1 MTRYARF
8 VLVLCLASS
17 VALTATSGHHTRTN
31 GSVPALPAS
40 VVVRAR
46 SPIELPSIERFA
58 AARGFRVLHRAPE
71 LSALRFALPRGVS
84 FPAGMSA
91 LWRAPAV
98 VYVEPS
104 HGMTASDVPADPLY
118 ERQRSYLDPVHAP
131 EAWDIE
137 TGRPEVVVAI
147 LDTGLDVT
155 HPDLQGRVW
164 TNAREIPGN
173 GIDDDGNECV
183 DDVHG
188 CAFVSTPDEGCRDA
202 AGGDVSDDSGHGTF
216 VAGVI
221 AANADGAGM
230 VGVARGVTVMPVK
243 VLDCGGGGNSI
254 ELAQG
259 ILYAAKNGARVLN
272 ISLGGATDPLIV
284 REAVRIA
291 TSEYGALVVAASGN
305 NGGDGVAYPARYP
318 EVLAVGAASID
329 DPGSRAPF
337 SAAGPEVDVAAIG
350 QGVIGTVPSG
360 MCTLFAVCISGLHA
374 AGDGTSFAAPQVAG
388 LAALLLSRRAGMT
401 PAALIAQIKAAADP
415 VTDPGEWAGA
425 GRVNMLRA
433 LELPYRLGV
442 PGAARD

>member
-8 VLVLCLASS
+8 ALVLCLASS
-17 VALTATSGHHTRTN
+17 VALTATNGHHTRTN
-31 GSVPALPAS
+31 ASVPALPAS

-58 AARGFRVLHRAPE
+58 AARGFRVLHRARE
-71 LSALRFALPRGVS
+71 LSALRFALPRSVS
-84 FPAGMSA
+84 LPRGMSA
-91 LWRAPAV
+91 LWGAPGV
-98 VYVEPS
+98 IYVEPS
-104 HGMTASDVPADPLY
+104 HNMAASDVPTDPLY
-118 ERQRSYLDPVHAP
+118 ARQRSYLDPVHAP

-147 LDTGLDVT
+147 LDTGMDLT

-164 TNAREIPGN
+164 TNAREISGN

-188 CAFVSTPDEGCRDA
+188 CAFVSTPDEGCRAA

-216 VAGVI
+216 VSGVI

-259 ILYAAKNGARVLN
+259 ILYAARNGARVLN

-291 TSEYGALVVAASGN
+291 TAEYGALVVAASGN

-318 EVLAVGAASID
+318 EVLAVGAASVE
-329 DPGSRAPF
+329 DPDGRAPF
-337 SAAGPEVDVAAIG
+337 SAAGPEVDVVAIG

-401 PAALIAQIKAAADP
+401 PEALVAQIKAAADP
-415 VTDPGEWAGA
+415 VPDSDDWAGA
-425 GRVNMLRA
+425 GRINMLRA